1 MRART
6 VPPVRKPVT
15 SSGTRPAARRPLGRP
30 EHDGSVTDERDDPT
44 ETAPTTFGRDVR
56 TWTSRPGKRLA
67 AAHDRVAQRVGG
79 RTASAV
85 GLVVGGVVI
94 AASTAAAITV
104 YDSVTGRF
112 GVQRLDGPA
121 LRLGKRLR
129 SPAANTAAAAI
140 ARGFGPIGM
149 PLLTVAAGTLL
160 SLRTRRAA
168 PIAFVSAAGAGSLAM
183 TLLGKRIVHRNRP
196 PRRDAAPP
204 YEHSP
209 SFPSGH
215 TINAASVTA
224 VVAYLLVLRQRRRS
238 GEVAVT
244 ASAGATIAA
253 VGLSRVLLGAH
264 WFTDVVMGW
273 TTGLGWAT
281 AVITAHRLHLGTAD
295 GGS

>member
-1 MRART
+1 M
-6 VPPVRKPVT
+6 V
-15 SSGTRPAARRPLGRP
+15 
-30 EHDGSVTDERDDPT
+30 
-44 ETAPTTFGRDVR
+44 
-56 TWTSRPGKRLA
+56 
-67 AAHDRVAQRVGG
+67 
-79 RTASAV
+79 
-85 GLVVGGVVI
+85 

-129 SPAANTAAAAI
+129 SPAVNSSASAI
-140 ARGFGPIGM
+140 AYGFGPVGM
-149 PLLTVAAGTLL
+149 PLLTLATGAALALRARKATLLAFVTAAG
-160 SLRTRRAA
+160 
-168 PIAFVSAAGAGSLAM
+168 GGSLAM

-215 TINAASVTA
+215 TINAASVGA
-224 VVAYLLVLRQRRRS
+224 VVAYLLVLQQRRRG
-238 GEVAVT
+238 GEIAVT
-244 ASAGATIAA
+244 AGAGATIAA
-253 VGLSRVLLGAH
+253 VGASRVLLGAH

-281 AVITAHRLHLGTAD
+281 AVITAHRLHLATD
-295 GGS
+295 HDSGGSSGDA